1 MRSLSTHPL
10 LSVYIWHFFCT
21 FVHTLLTVPLKA
33 LLMIFIE
40 PPEHYLQKKLQMLWL
55 VAYLTGVPPVGLH
68 ALRCFCR
75 GQAPDGSK
83 VLLPEQ
89 LSSLEL
95 EQLLG
100 SPLNLTVNPF
110 FAGDRHQCGPRF
122 NALTGLSCYVSCMQ
136 TIWRTGCFNALMGL
150 SCYIQS
156 TAWIC

>member
-1 MRSLSTHPL
+1 
-10 LSVYIWHFFCT
+10 
-21 FVHTLLTVPLKA
+21 
-33 LLMIFIE
+33 MIFIE

-110 FAGDRHQCGPRF
+110 FAGDRHWMPY
-122 NALTGLSCYVSCMQ
+122 ALS
-136 TIWRTGCFNALMGL
+136 GL
-150 SCYIQS
+150 SCYILPLPYKSYLQLFQCPHGLELLPQKCP
-156 TAWIC
+156 IF